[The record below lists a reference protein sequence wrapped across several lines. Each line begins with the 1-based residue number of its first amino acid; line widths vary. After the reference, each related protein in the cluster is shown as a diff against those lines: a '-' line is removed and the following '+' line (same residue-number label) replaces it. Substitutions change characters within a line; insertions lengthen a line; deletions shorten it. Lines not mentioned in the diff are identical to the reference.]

1 MKDSRRSTKLK
12 KFLTFKNNATKL
24 NSTKVNATESN
35 GGGMAKKQLV
45 LNVPT
50 ELRAWLEQKAK
61 AEDRSM
67 NQIATRALE
76 QARKAEVEK
85 AA

>member
-1 MKDSRRSTKLK
+1 
-12 KFLTFKNNATKL
+12 
-24 NSTKVNATESN
+24 
-35 GGGMAKKQLV
+35 MAKKQLV

-50 ELRAWLEQKAK
+50 DLRAWLEGKAK
-61 AEDRSM
+61 AEERSL

-76 QARKAEVEK
+76 QVRAAEETK